1 MIAHRAPTVTAPE
14 GAEFARETR
23 QPEAGPVMSPQSA
36 SSAPLVCE
44 ALPALIAELVEHL
57 RKIVT
62 ALGDVPEAWDLAEI
76 AAALERLR
84 FALEA

>member
-1 MIAHRAPTVTAPE
+1 
-14 GAEFARETR
+14 
-23 QPEAGPVMSPQSA
+23 
-36 SSAPLVCE
+36 VCE